1 MFRVFNCLTTEHDWR
16 LVIVAGVVCFL
27 ASLTAISLFNRAR
40 ATAGR
45 VRATWIVAAGAATGC
60 GIWATHF
67 IAMLAYDPG
76 VSVAYNIGL
85 TALSLA
91 AAALVTAGGLAVAVY
106 APARWS
112 APLGGA
118 IVGGG
123 IACMH
128 YTGMWA
134 VELPGRV
141 TWWPGLVAVSVAL
154 GMLFGTGA
162 LLVAARRDTLRTTA
176 LAAVLLTLAIVSHHF
191 TAMGAIEIVPDPT
204 RVITAFSLSPGSL
217 AIAVASI
224 AMAVLGMSL
233 VGAFTDRRLDANSQL
248 LATALNN
255 MTQGVVMFDRA
266 ERLLVCNDRYL
277 EMYGFSRAQVGPGTS
292 LREIIAARS
301 ANGTLTSDAE
311 RYCVE
316 LLDAM
321 RQGKTLRS
329 IVERPDG
336 HVIEVINRPIAGGD
350 YWVGTHDD
358 ITERR
363 LTEMRIASLAEQKE
377 RRESVETE
385 IRSFRANVEAVLRTM
400 SHSASEMSR
409 TATGLSGYSRETSQR
424 AAGAAR
430 SSNDA
435 AVNVAAASDAAR
447 ELMESIR
454 EISRQLTQATDLVG
468 VAVGEAQRTNTDVAS
483 LAQAAQEIGNVVKLI
498 QHIAGQTNLLALNA
512 TIEASRAGES
522 GRGFG
527 VVASEVKS
535 LAVQTA
541 KATEQISAQIAS
553 VQAST
558 ASAVEAIR
566 RNTERMQEINRY
578 TTAVAASVEQQS
590 AATNEISHNVASAA
604 AETKVV
610 VSALE
615 DVVGAVDHTGISA
628 TTVLEVSQA
637 MQSAADDLRDKVEG
651 FLTKVAV

>member
-1 MFRVFNCLTTEHDWR
+1 MFRVFNCLVTEHDWR
-16 LVIVAGVVCFL
+16 LVIVAGVICFL

-45 VRATWIVAAGAATGC
+45 ARAAWIVAAGAATGC

-76 VSVAYNIGL
+76 VSIAYNIGL
-85 TALSLA
+85 TVLSLVA
-91 AAALVTAGGLAVAVY
+91 AAAVTAGGLAVAVY
-106 APARWS
+106 DPARWG
-112 APLGGA
+112 APIGGA

-123 IACMH
+123 IASMH

-141 TWWPGLVAVSVAL
+141 TWWTGLVIVSVVL
-154 GMLFGTGA
+154 GMLFGMAA
-162 LLVAARRDTLRTTA
+162 LMVAARRDNMRAMA

-191 TAMGAIEIVPDPT
+191 TAMGAVEIVPDPT

-217 AIAVASI
+217 AVAVAS
-224 AMAVLGMSL
+224 AAVAVLGMSL
-233 VGAFTDRRLDANSQL
+233 VGAFADRRLDANSRL

-266 ERLLVCNDRYL
+266 ERLVVCNDRYL
-277 EMYGFSRAQVGPGTS
+277 EMYRLPRDVVKPGRA
-292 LREIIAARS
+292 LREIIRHRIASGSLGA
-301 ANGTLTSDAE
+301 DAE
-311 RYCVE
+311 QYCAE
-316 LLDAM
+316 LLAAM
-321 RQGKTLRS
+321 AQGKTVNS
-329 IVERPDG
+329 IIKNPEGRD
-336 HVIEVINRPIAGGD
+336 IEVINRPIAGGD

-363 LTEMRIASLAEQKE
+363 LAEMHGASLAEQTQH
-377 RRESVETE
+377 RASVDAA
-385 IRSFRANVEAVLRTM
+385 IRSFRESVEAVLRTVGD
-400 SHSASEMSR
+400 SAAAMGT
-409 TATGLSGYSRETSQR
+409 TATGLSAAARETLQR
-424 AAGAAR
+424 ATGAVR
-430 SSNDA
+430 TSNDA
-435 AVNVAAASDAAR
+435 AANVGAASGAAN
-447 ELMESIR
+447 ELMGSIA
-454 EISRQLTQATDLVG
+454 EISRQLGQATELVG
-468 VAVGEAQRTNTDVAS
+468 LAVGEAQKTNDDIGN

-522 GRGFG
+522 GKGFA

-541 KATEQISAQIAS
+541 KATEQISAQIAA

-558 ASAVEAIR
+558 AAAVEAIR

-578 TTAVAASVEQQS
+578 TSSIAASVEQQS

-604 AETKVV
+604 GGTKIV

-615 DVVGAVDHTGISA
+615 EVAGAMTKTGASA
-628 TTVLEVSQA
+628 GTVLEVSHA
-637 MQSAADDLRDKVEG
+637 VETAAANLREKVEG
-651 FLTKVAV
+651 FLSKVAA

>member
-1 MFRVFNCLTTEHDWR
+1 MFRVFNCLTGEHDWR

-27 ASLTAISLFNRAR
+27 ASLTAISLFNRAC

-45 VRATWIVAAGAATGC
+45 ARATWILAAGAATGC

-76 VSVAYNIGL
+76 VPIAYNIGL
-85 TALSLA
+85 TVLSLV
-91 AAALVTAGGLAVAVY
+91 AAALVTAGGLGVAVY
-106 APARWS
+106 LPVRWS

-118 IVGGG
+118 VVGGG

-141 TWWPGLVAVSVAL
+141 TWWPGLVVVSVAL
-154 GMLFGTGA
+154 GMLFGMGA
-162 LLVAARRDTLRTTA
+162 LLIAARRDSLRTTA

-191 TAMGAIEIVPDPT
+191 TAMGAVEIVPDPA
-204 RVITAFSLSPGSL
+204 RVITAFSLAPGSL
-217 AIAVASI
+217 AIAVAS
-224 AMAVLGMSL
+224 AAVAVLGMSL
-233 VGAFTDRRLDANSQL
+233 VGAFTDRRLDANSRL

-255 MTQGVVMFDRA
+255 MTQGVVMFDRS
-266 ERLLVCNDRYL
+266 ERLVVCNDRYL
-277 EMYGFSRAQVGPGTS
+277 EMYGLTRDVVKSGAA
-292 LREIIAARS
+292 LREIIAARV
-301 ANGTLTSDAE
+301 AGRTLDSDAE
-311 RYCVE
+311 RYCAE
-316 LLDAM
+316 LVDAM
-321 RQGKTLRS
+321 ARGKTLSS

-336 HVIEVINRPIAGGD
+336 HVIAVTNRPISGGD

-363 LTEMRIASLAEQKE
+363 LTETRIASLAEQE
-377 RRESVETE
+377 AHRASVDGE
-385 IRSFRANVEAVLRTM
+385 IRSFRESVEAVLRTM
-400 SHSASEMSR
+400 SDSASEMGR
-409 TATGLSGYSRETSQR
+409 TAAGLSDSSRETSQR
-424 AAGAAR
+424 ASGAVR
-430 SSNDA
+430 TSNDA
-435 AVNVAAASDAAR
+435 AVNVKAASDAAH
-447 ELMESIR
+447 ELSESIG
-454 EISRQLTQATDLVG
+454 EISRQLSQATDLVG
-468 VAVGEAQRTNTDVAS
+468 LAVNEAQKTNADVAS

-522 GRGFG
+522 GRGFA

-558 ASAVEAIR
+558 AAAVEAIR
-566 RNTERMQEINRY
+566 RNTERMQEINRC

-590 AATNEISHNVASAA
+590 AATNEISHNVASVAA
-604 AETKVV
+604 GTDVV

-615 DVVGAVDHTGISA
+615 QVADAVDRTGLSA
-628 TTVLEVSQA
+628 ATALEVSEA
-637 MQSAADDLRDKVEG
+637 MQSASAHLRDKVER
-651 FLTKVAV
+651 FLSKVAA

>member
-16 LVIVAGVVCFL
+16 LVIIAGVVCFL
-27 ASLTAISLFNRAR
+27 ASFTAISLFNRAR

-45 VRATWIVAAGAATGC
+45 ARATWIVAAGAATGC

-76 VSVAYNIGL
+76 VSIAYNIGL
-85 TALSLA
+85 TALSLV
-91 AAALVTAGGLAVAVY
+91 AAALVTAGGLAVAIYV
-106 APARWS
+106 PARWS

-118 IVGGG
+118 VVGGG

-141 TWWPGLVAVSVAL
+141 TWWPGLVAVSVVL
-154 GMLFGTGA
+154 GMLFGTAA
-162 LLVAARRDTLRTTA
+162 LLLAGRRDTLRATA

-191 TAMGAIEIVPDPT
+191 TAMGAVEIVPDPT

-217 AIAVASI
+217 AIAVAS
-224 AMAVLGMSL
+224 AAVAILGISL
-233 VGAFTDRRLDANSQL
+233 VGAFTDQRLDANTQL

-277 EMYGFSRAQVGPGTS
+277 EIYALSRALVRPGST

-301 ANGTLTSDAE
+301 ANGTLSADAE

-316 LLDAM
+316 LLEAM
-321 RQGKTLRS
+321 KEGKTLRS
-329 IVERPDG
+329 VIERPDG
-336 HVIEVINRPIAGGD
+336 HAIEVINRPVASGD

-363 LTEMRIASLAEQKE
+363 LTEVRIASLAEQTA
-377 RRESVETE
+377 RRELVEAE
-385 IRSFRANVEAVLRTM
+385 IRSFRESVEAVLRTM
-400 SHSASEMSR
+400 SDSASEMGR
-409 TATGLSGYSRETSQR
+409 TASGLSGYSRETSQR
-424 AAGAAR
+424 AARAVR

-447 ELMESIR
+447 ELMESIG
-454 EISRQLTQATDLVG
+454 EIGRQLSQATDLVG
-468 VAVGEAQRTNTDVAS
+468 LAVGEAQRTNADVAS

-498 QHIAGQTNLLALNA
+498 QQIAGQTNLLALNA

-522 GRGFG
+522 GRGFA

-541 KATEQISAQIAS
+541 KATDHISAQIAG

-558 ASAVEAIR
+558 AAAVEAIR

-590 AATNEISHNVASAA
+590 TATNEISHNVASAA

-610 VSALE
+610 AGALE
-615 DVVGAVDHTGISA
+615 AVVGAVDDTGSSA
-628 TTVLEVSQA
+628 ATVLEVSHA
-637 MQSAADDLRDKVEG
+637 MQSAAEELRNKVEG
-651 FLTKVAV
+651 FLRKVAV